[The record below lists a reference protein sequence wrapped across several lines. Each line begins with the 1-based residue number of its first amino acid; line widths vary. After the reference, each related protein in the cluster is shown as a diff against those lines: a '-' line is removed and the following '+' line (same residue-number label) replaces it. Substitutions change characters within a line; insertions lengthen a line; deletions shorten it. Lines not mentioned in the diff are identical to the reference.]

1 MEPYIGVVFYI
12 LFFFWEV
19 ILLAHYLKLI
29 RTKPYQPQIKINE
42 EEGLQMDYLP
52 EEIVHMLSIEKANYF
67 SESMAKVN
75 SVILLKLFQNGALK
89 TKIEESDR
97 VKLLKVSK
105 EKNLP
110 KVEQQILTLFQEADK
125 KKKKGTELQLNQMK
139 WKVFGYQ
146 KVRDVSNL
154 INQELKEKLKEKKL
168 LNKTAFEN
176 IERITKEIFLN
187 FILLFVVYG
196 ITYLSFIPT
205 MVGMMIAILF
215 TLCNMTLR
223 IFGKKK
229 N

>member
-1 MEPYIGVVFYI
+1 
-12 LFFFWEV
+12 
-19 ILLAHYLKLI
+19 
-29 RTKPYQPQIKINE
+29 
-42 EEGLQMDYLP
+42 MDYLP

>member
-1 MEPYIGVVFYI
+1 
-12 LFFFWEV
+12 
-19 ILLAHYLKLI
+19 
-29 RTKPYQPQIKINE
+29 
-42 EEGLQMDYLP
+42 
-52 EEIVHMLSIEKANYF
+52 
-67 SESMAKVN
+67 
-75 SVILLKLFQNGALK
+75 
-89 TKIEESDR
+89 
-97 VKLLKVSK
+97 
-105 EKNLP
+105 
-110 KVEQQILTLFQEADK
+110 
-125 KKKKGTELQLNQMK
+125 MK